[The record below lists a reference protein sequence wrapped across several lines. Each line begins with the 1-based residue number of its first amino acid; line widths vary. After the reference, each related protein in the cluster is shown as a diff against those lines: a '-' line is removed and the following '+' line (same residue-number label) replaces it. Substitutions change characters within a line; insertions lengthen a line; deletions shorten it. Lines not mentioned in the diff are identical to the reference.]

1 MQERRKHNR
10 YVSYDRRKSTTD
22 SLMATAIGVAEVILV
37 ERAVE
42 SIVDL
47 LFGSSSSSDDS
58 SSSDMSGGGGTFD
71 GGGASGDW

>member
-22 SLMATAIGVAEVILV
+22 SLMAIAIGVAEVILV

-42 SIVDL
+42 SIVDS
-47 LFGSSSSSDDS
+47 LFGSSSSDS
-58 SSSDMSGGGGTFD
+58 SSSDISGGGGTFD